1 MVKAFQRQESLQLRA
16 ASAAGSAVA
25 LRNRAA
31 GRVVLERSR
40 RITLNAAVQPRVSR
54 LASSSRQRKA
64 TCVRSSAHNH
74 RTQPGSRTH
83 PSVVLL
89 LIRLLLVVPPL
100 LCIVLL
106 CCLLIAV
113 PFLAALLGTIIL
125 LRLIRR
131 LGAAGH
137 KAADVN
143 IFRSAGRGG
152 CPGRRRRGRAAGQG
166 GSRAT
171 SNTSDVH

>member
-100 LCIVLL
+100 LC
-106 CCLLIAV
+106 CLLIAV